1 MEALKIKKKILI
13 YALAFNRPQFERF
26 KDIILVSSNAV
37 GEEVEVRMYEAGMNL
52 AGLRV
57 NRIHVL
63 PDAIK
68 KLHTNELANLKSY
81 CARMNISLYYVTE
94 SKINQA
100 ELDIKKFLEE
110 AGSDKQ

>member
-1 MEALKIKKKILI
+1 MEALKIRKRILI

-110 AGSDKQ
+110 AGERQ